1 MHSFPPPPQP
11 FDDGV
16 EREKSFA
23 RPGTVGLIL
32 FLAALFMLFFSSL
45 LGYWWIRVKV
55 QSSPAAG
62 TLHLPWLLWLSTAL
76 VIGVSVALGVAS
88 RQIRAGQH
96 RSYRNALTAALAM
109 AVGFITVQTPALVS
123 LVYSSRNQNI
133 RIYMLI
139 FFLVLLHAL
148 HVIGG
153 MVSLARVTAAAHRGA
168 FDKSRHDP
176 LRHTAMYWHFLDGV
190 WIVMFGLFWLTR

>member
-1 MHSFPPPPQP
+1 MPSLPPPPQP

-23 RPGTVGLIL
+23 RPATVGLIL
-32 FLAALFMLFFSSL
+32 FLAALFMLFFASL
-45 LGYWWIRVKV
+45 LGYWWIRTRM

-62 TLHLPWLLWLSTAL
+62 SLHLPWLLWLSTAL
-76 VIGVSVALGVAS
+76 VVGVSAALAIAS
-88 RQIRAGQH
+88 KQIQAGQH
-96 RSYRNALTAALAM
+96 RSYRNALTAALALGG
-109 AVGFITVQTPALVS
+109 GFITVQTPALIN
-123 LVYSSRNQNI
+123 LVAASRTQNI

-148 HVIGG
+148 HVVGG
-153 MVSLARVTAAAHRGA
+153 MISLVRVTLAAHKGA
-168 FDKSRHDP
+168 FDKSHHDP

-190 WIVMFGLFWLTR
+190 WIVMFTLFWFTR